1 MVREREGRKR
11 ERVGRRER
19 ERMVRRENGRA
30 GGGGG
35 GGMEEQGL
43 ALSSYCMKHR
53 KSRNVAFRSSTRFVR
68 KVSR

>member
-35 GGMEEQGL
+35 EVWRSRVS
-43 ALSSYCMKHR
+43 LS
-53 KSRNVAFRSSTRFVR
+53 VLTV
-68 KVSR
+68 